1 MALAR
6 WDPMREMMA
15 MREQMNRLV
24 NEVFGRGGE
33 EGGWTAGA
41 WAPPVEIYD
50 AEDALMVRVELP
62 GVAKEDVHVEVHEQ
76 TLSLRGE
83 RKPDPQVKE
92 GQYYRQERT
101 YGPFQRAFRLPTQME
116 TEKVQATY
124 RDGLLELR
132 LPKSEAA
139 KPKRIAISALQAQTS
154 ENFRFAANH

>member
-6 WDPMREMMA
+6 WDPMREMMT

-24 NEVFGRGGE
+24 NEFFGRGGGE

-50 AEDALMVRVELP
+50 TDDAVMVRVELP
-62 GVAKEDVHVEVHEQ
+62 GVAKEDVHVEVHEN

-83 RKPDPQVKE
+83 RKPDPSITE

-101 YGPFQRAFRLPTQME
+101 YGPFQRTFRLPMQVDMANVE
-116 TEKVQATY
+116 AAYK
-124 RDGLLELR
+124 DGLLELK
-132 LPKSEAA
+132 LPTHEAA
-139 KPKRIAISALQAQTS
+139 KPKRIAISG
-154 ENFRFAANH
+154 

>member
-6 WDPMREMMA
+6 WDPMRDMMA

-24 NEVFGRGGE
+24 NEAFGRGGGE
-33 EGGWTAGA
+33 EGGWMTGA
-41 WAPPVEIYD
+41 WMPPVEIYD
-50 AEDALMVRVELP
+50 TDDALMVRVELP
-62 GVAKEDVHVEVHEQ
+62 GVAKEDVHVELHEN

-83 RKPDPQVKE
+83 RKPEPSIKE

-101 YGPFQRAFRLPTQME
+101 YGPFQRTFRLPTLVE
-116 TEKVQATY
+116 TAKVQATY

-139 KPKRIAISALQAQTS
+139 KSKRIAISG
-154 ENFRFAANH
+154 